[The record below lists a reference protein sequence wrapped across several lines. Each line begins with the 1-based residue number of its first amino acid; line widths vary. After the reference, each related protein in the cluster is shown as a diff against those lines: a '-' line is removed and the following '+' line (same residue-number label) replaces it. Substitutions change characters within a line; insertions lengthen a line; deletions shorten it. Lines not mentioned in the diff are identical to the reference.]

1 MQDRDGELNDNYPP
15 RPSPIHCIDEDS
27 TTKTTLTSDS
37 ILRDK
42 IHHSHGIPVGR
53 DDYQAVPSLST
64 ENENRYDCRRNRGRD
79 PHGRFLHLSDGDD
92 NNERVHPSTYFPD
105 VIPDVD
111 EFLTPWVVLLGMLW
125 LALLSVVLVEISEF
139 LWRRWRKA
147 RRGSWEVKQEKEA
160 GFIEKSGKGH
170 LNKEQGKDQK
180 DGDGEFN
187 GFVPWTMS
195 EGRALII
202 GIDDS

>member
-1 MQDRDGELNDNYPP
+1 M
-15 RPSPIHCIDEDS
+15 
-27 TTKTTLTSDS
+27 
-37 ILRDK
+37 
-42 IHHSHGIPVGR
+42 
-53 DDYQAVPSLST
+53 
-64 ENENRYDCRRNRGRD
+64 
-79 PHGRFLHLSDGDD
+79 HLSDGDD

-170 LNKEQGKDQK
+170 LNKEQGKDRK